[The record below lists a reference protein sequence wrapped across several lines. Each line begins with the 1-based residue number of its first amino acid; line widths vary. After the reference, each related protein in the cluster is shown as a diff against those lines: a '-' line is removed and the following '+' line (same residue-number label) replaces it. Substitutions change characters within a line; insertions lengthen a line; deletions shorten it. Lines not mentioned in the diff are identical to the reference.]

1 MMERKKQ
8 KKTGGR
14 NRCSVWL
21 SFPSLWQQEDGISE
35 KVIDRN
41 ENVLWHILI
50 LQQFR
55 ARLCPMLCFTD
66 YFKNR

>member
-41 ENVLWHILI
+41 ENVPEHILI
-50 LQQFR
+50 LQ
-55 ARLCPMLCFTD
+55 
-66 YFKNR
+66 